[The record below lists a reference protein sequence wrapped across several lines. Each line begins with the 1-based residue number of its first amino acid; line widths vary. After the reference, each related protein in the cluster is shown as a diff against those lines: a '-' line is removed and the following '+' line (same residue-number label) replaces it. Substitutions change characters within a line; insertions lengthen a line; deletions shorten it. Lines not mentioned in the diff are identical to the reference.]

1 MKTWIALFRGINV
14 GGNRVLPMKS
24 LVTALE
30 SIGCTDVRTYVQ
42 SGNAVFRSAASQAA
56 RLAASIR
63 RAVGERHGF
72 EPGVLVLAPA
82 ELQRALAD
90 NPFARAAAE
99 PTSVHLFF
107 LVEAPRRPDLEA
119 LNAAKAAREA
129 FALAG
134 KVFYLH
140 TPDGFGRSKLAARV
154 ERCLGVEATARNL
167 RTVSALVELTRS
179 AHGSA

>member
-14 GGNRVLPMKS
+14 GGSRVLPMQS
-24 LVTALE
+24 IAAALE
-30 SIGCTDVRTYVQ
+30 SIGCADVRTYVQ

-56 RLAASIR
+56 RLAARIR

-72 EPGVLVLAPA
+72 EPGVPVLAPA

-90 NPFARAAAE
+90 NPFPQAAAE
-99 PTSVHLFF
+99 PKSVHLFF
-107 LVEAPRRPDLEA
+107 LAEAPRHPDLES
-119 LNAAKAAREA
+119 LDAAKAAREA

-140 TPDGFGRSKLAARV
+140 TPDGFGKSKLAVRV

-167 RTVSALVELTRS
+167 RTVAVLVELVRS
-179 AHGSA
+179 AQGAA